1 MTRPA
6 SRPAR
11 TPNRA
16 DHPHGKP
23 NASVDVV
30 MLTLVEG
37 TLHVCLLNRD
47 KAPFIGQPS
56 LPGGYVHVN
65 EDLGLTDV
73 ALRTLLEKTGIRPRF
88 LEQLQTFGGADRD
101 PDGWSITVAYYTML
115 NRQEA
120 EAARTV
126 TLVPVDRL
134 PTLAFD
140 HDAIVAAAVRR
151 LRGKSTYSALP
162 AFLLPPEFTLS
173 ELQSVYEQ
181 VIGVTLD
188 TKSFRRKIEEQD
200 IIQPSG
206 NERRAGAHRPARLFR
221 LVPGTAPEFDRTI

>member
-1 MTRPA
+1 MTLSPGRP
-6 SRPAR
+6 
-11 TPNRA
+11 TRA
-16 DHPHGKP
+16 EHGYGKP

-30 MLTLVEG
+30 MLTLVDG
-37 TLHVCLLNRD
+37 ALHVCLQHRD
-47 KAPFIGQPS
+47 KQPFIGRPA
-56 LPGGYVHVN
+56 LPGGYVHVD

-73 ALRTLLEKTGIRPRF
+73 ALRMLLEKTGIRPRF
-88 LEQLQTFGGADRD
+88 LEQLETFGGAHRD

-115 NRQEA
+115 NRGEA

-126 TLVPVDRL
+126 TLSPVDRL
-134 PTLAFD
+134 PALAFD
-140 HDAIVAAAVRR
+140 HNAIVAAAVRR

-181 VIGVTLD
+181 VIGVQLD
-188 TKSFRRKIEEQD
+188 TKSFRRKIEEQA

-206 NERRAGAHRPARLFR
+206 GERRDGPHRPARLFR
-221 LVPGTAPEFDRTI
+221 VMPGTAPEFDRKI